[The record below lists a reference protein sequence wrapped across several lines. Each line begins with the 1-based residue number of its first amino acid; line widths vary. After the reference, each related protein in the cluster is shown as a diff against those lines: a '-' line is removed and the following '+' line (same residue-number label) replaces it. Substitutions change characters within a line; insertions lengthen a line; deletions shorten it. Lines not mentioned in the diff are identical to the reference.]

1 MSMAETMSSAMLSG
15 QVAIPC
21 KVSGV
26 TTAPSRMPITT
37 NATCA
42 SGTGIV
48 IGRPSNAATAV
59 ASIDPDT
66 KPAGMPIH
74 VKPSPPAR
82 AVSKVSQKGS
92 SARSA
97 SAEGSIGRSMPGT
110 APAADELEHGL
121 ASMGPNAVL
130 HEIEPLPG
138 AERKRAPGHWDVQ
151 RDAGDHGFYV
161 RRHVVGPFGI
171 VHPAC
176 ISRRQPIE

>member
-97 SAEGSIGRSMPGT
+97 GTDGGIGRSMPGT
-110 APAADELEHGL
+110 MAAADELQHDF
-121 ASMGPNAVL
+121 APMGPSAVL
-130 HEIEPLPG
+130 HQIEPLPG
-138 AERKRAPGHWDVQ
+138 AERKRAAAYRDVQ
-151 RDAGDHGFYV
+151 RNAGDHG
-161 RRHVVGPFGI
+161 
-171 VHPAC
+171 
-176 ISRRQPIE
+176 